1 MFVKYG
7 DGKIVTVIEEDELT
21 SDQKKSVKDQKKQ
34 VDDSEKDQKSE

>member
-21 SDQKKSVKDQKKQ
+21 SEQKKSVKDQKKQ
-34 VDDSEKDQKSE
+34 TDDSEEKSEK